1 MKPLSIQNALRLDMD
16 EQAFAATWHNFFAK
30 HAWNK
35 TLQKAF
41 RSFLKDHE
49 EDIAE
54 IKSNFH

>member
-1 MKPLSIQNALRLDMD
+1 MD

>member
-1 MKPLSIQNALRLDMD
+1 MEYYFTRSREYYEEHEEII
-16 EQAFAATWHNFFAK
+16 TWHNFFSK

-54 IKSNFH
+54 IKSNF